1 MACNYR
7 QRHAFFLLTVLF
19 LALIGVKANAQL
31 LDKKISM
38 HLESGKLDR
47 CLLQLQKASGMS
59 FAYEAGHLPMVK
71 VSSRLFRKK
80 RISEILDYTLA
91 NTGYQFEER
100 HSVIMIYAAQK
111 KEDRS
116 PSFRSIC
123 GIVEDRETGE
133 HLYGAA
139 VHIAQNHNLGA
150 ISDSNGYFRLNTVA
164 DSLKVRISYLGYDEE
179 EVFLAADRNS
189 CRPVSLVRA
198 RHSLNPVLVNNPVAV
213 TAPPDKVTLADKN
226 FSFLPKFGGE
236 IDLVSVLKTTPGV
249 QETFDGSG
257 NLIIRGGAPD
267 QNLILMDGATM
278 YNSTHLLGLLSSVNA
293 GAVDRLDVY
302 KGAFPARYGG
312 RISSIW
318 DISMKKGNEEACHG
332 DISLS
337 SVSSDIMI
345 EGPLFK
351 KKTTFMLAFRRSY
364 HDLYKRI
371 FRPGLTF
378 YFQDVNFKLR
388 HRFSDMDE
396 VSFTTYYSQDRF
408 AIRNNTYIH
417 DDIQATSDI
426 RQFIN
431 NHVSVLKWRH
441 CFSDNLVGHASV
453 ALSGYDF
460 FTGDKFVISDPLQR
474 YENATD
480 FNTGLKD
487 ITVKA
492 GVKYSPQR
500 SHSIEAGLYYTNYNF
515 KPSVFRITDKMDSV
529 ADAYVASV
537 NRITAREI
545 GLYVEDHVSITPK
558 LCADIGIHAT
568 SFTSNGGTTGTGK
581 TYYGVQPRLNAHYS
595 FSQLWSL
602 NASYVRMQQNIHRLT
617 ASYTSLASDFWIPAT
632 DIVRP
637 QYADQ
642 VSLGLSGKLFRE
654 KVTVSVEPYYKRMHN
669 VAELLLTSSLPVYGQ
684 ISWDQS
690 IVTGRGDAYG
700 VEFLVQKN
708 VGDFNGRASYTLASS
723 TRTLPEVN
731 NGKTFAYK
739 YDRRHNLN
747 LMAFYK
753 WGESIE
759 LSAVFNFQS
768 TPRKPVLM
776 IKTVDVPQYT
786 QMLGELDSNTGN
798 FLKAYHRLDVGIN
811 FIKKRKNT
819 VRSWSV
825 SIFNVYNRKNAF
837 FYLGSAEGSAS
848 ASVNNYSLLP
858 LSIVVGYRLSF

>member
-1 MACNYR
+1 MVCNYR
-7 QRHAFFLLTVLF
+7 RRHVFFLLTVLF
-19 LALIGVKANAQL
+19 LALVGVKTNAQL
-31 LDKKISM
+31 LDTKISM

-59 FAYEAGHLPMVK
+59 FAYEAGHLPLVQ
-71 VSSRLFRKK
+71 VSSRFFRKK
-80 RISEILDYTLA
+80 RMADILDYTLA
-91 NTGYQFEER
+91 GTGYQFEER
-100 HSVIMIYAAQK
+100 HSVIMIYATQK
-111 KEDRS
+111 KEEIS
-116 PSFRSIC
+116 SFRSIC
-123 GIVEDRETGE
+123 GIVTDRETGE

-139 VHIAQNHNLGA
+139 VHIAQSHNLGA
-150 ISDSNGYFRLNTVA
+150 ISDSNGYFRLNTVT
-164 DSLKVRISYLGYDEE
+164 DSIKVRISYLGYDDE
-179 EVFLAADRNS
+179 EVFIAAGKNS

-198 RHSLNPVLVNNPVAV
+198 RHSLNSVLVNNPVAA
-213 TAPPDKVTLADKN
+213 TAPPDKVSLSEKN

-257 NLIIRGGAPD
+257 NLVIRGGAPD

-318 DISMKKGNEEACHG
+318 DITMKKGNDEATHG

-337 SVSSDIMI
+337 SVSTDIMV

-351 KKTTFMLAFRRSY
+351 NKTTFMLAFRRSY

-378 YFQDVNFKLR
+378 YFQDANFKLR
-388 HRFSDMDE
+388 HKFSEKDE
-396 VSFTTYYSQDRF
+396 LSFTTYYSQDRF
-408 AIRNNTYIH
+408 ATRNNNYIH
-417 DDIQATSDI
+417 DDIQVISDI
-426 RQFIN
+426 KQFIN

-441 CFSDNLVGHASV
+441 CFSDNFVGHASV

-460 FTGDKFVISDPLQR
+460 YTGDKFVISDPSQR
-474 YENATD
+474 YESATD

-492 GVKYSPQR
+492 GVKYSPRR
-500 SHSIEAGLYYTNYNF
+500 SHSIEGGLYYTNYNF
-515 KPSVFRITDKMDSV
+515 KPSTFTITDKMDSITNV
-529 ADAYVASV
+529 YIASV

-545 GLYVEDHVSITPK
+545 GLYVEDHVSITQK
-558 LCADIGIHAT
+558 LRADIGIHAT
-568 SFTSNGGTTGTGK
+568 SFTTTGGTAGVGK

-595 FSQLWSL
+595 FGNLWSL

-617 ASYTSLASDFWIPAT
+617 GSYTSLSSDFWIPAT

-669 VAELLLTSSLPVYGQ
+669 VAELLLTSSLPVYGP

-690 IVTGRGDAYG
+690 IVTGKGDAYG
-700 VEFLVQKN
+700 IEFLAQKN
-708 VGDFNGRASYTLASS
+708 VGDFNGRISYTLASS

-768 TPRKPVLM
+768 TPPNPVLM
-776 IKTVDVPQYT
+776 IKTVDVPQF
-786 QMLGELDSNTGN
+786 QQVLAELNNNTGN
-798 FLKAYHRLDVGIN
+798 FLKAYHRLDVGVN

-825 SIFNVYNRKNAF
+825 SIFNVYNRENAF

-848 ASVNNYSLLP
+848 MSVNNDSLLP